1 VSSEEDVARLI
12 AEVRGREGRRRH
24 QRAGVGVGV
33 PRRGPRA
40 GVPAGHRG
48 RITLVTSPPLLA
60 ELGRVLTEKFGWQD
74 GYVRAALA
82 QIVRIG
88 EIVEPVERVSV
99 IADDPDDDRV
109 LEAAQ
114 SAGAAVIVSGDRH
127 LLSLGRWGEVAIL
140 SPAEFLAALGPE

>member
-1 VSSEEDVARLI
+1 MKVVVDTNVLVSALVFP
-12 AEVRGREGRRRH
+12 G
-24 QRAGVGVGV
+24 GV
-33 PRRGPRA
+33 PEQVYRLA
-40 GVPAGHRG
+40 IEG

-60 ELGRVLTEKFGWQD
+60 ELGRVLTQKFGWQD
-74 GYVRAALA
+74 DYLRAALA

-114 SAGAAVIVSGDRH
+114 TAGAAVIVSGDRH
-127 LLSLGRWGEVAIL
+127 LLGLGRWGEVAIL
-140 SPAEFLAALGPE
+140 GPAEFLADLGPE

>member
-1 VSSEEDVARLI
+1 VKVVVDTNVLI
-12 AEVRGREGRRRH
+12 SALVFPG
-24 QRAGVGVGV
+24 GV
-33 PRRGPRA
+33 PEQVYRLAIEG
-40 GVPAGHRG
+40 G
-48 RITLVTSPPLLA
+48 ITLVTSPPLLA

-74 GYVRAALA
+74 VYLRAALA

-114 SAGAAVIVSGDRH
+114 TAGAAVIVSGDRH
-127 LLSLGRWGEVAIL
+127 LLSLGRWEEIAIL
-140 SPAEFLAALGPE
+140 SPAEFLATLGPE